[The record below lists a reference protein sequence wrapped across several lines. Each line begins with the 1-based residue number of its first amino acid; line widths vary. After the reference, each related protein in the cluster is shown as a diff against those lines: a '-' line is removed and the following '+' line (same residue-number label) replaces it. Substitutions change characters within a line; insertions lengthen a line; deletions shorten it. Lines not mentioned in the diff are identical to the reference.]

1 MKISHDERDG
11 VAVIRFEG
19 NLDTNT
25 APEAQDTLDGLV
37 AGGTTKVLV
46 DFEALD
52 YISSAGLRV
61 LLATA
66 KKLRGSGGNLRLCSL
81 NETVA
86 EVFEI
91 SGFSTIFA
99 VFPSEAE
106 ALEGF

>member
-1 MKISHDERDG
+1 LKISHDERG
-11 VAVIRFEG
+11 AVAVVRFEG

-25 APEAQDTLDGLV
+25 APEAQERLDDLMA
-37 AGGTTKVLV
+37 AGAEKLLV
-46 DFEALD
+46 DFSDLD

-66 KKLRGSGGNLRLCSL
+66 KKLRSTGGNLRLCKL

-99 VFPSEAE
+99 VFSTEAE

>member
-1 MKISHDERDG
+1 MSMSESGGIT
-11 VAVIRFEG
+11 VVRFDG

-25 APEAQDTLDGLV
+25 APEAQERFDEL
-37 AGGTTKVLV
+37 AGQGVGKVLV
-46 DFEALD
+46 DFERLD

-66 KKLRGSGGNLRLCSL
+66 KKLRSGGGNLRLCNL

-91 SGFSTIFA
+91 SGFSTIFS
-99 VFPSEAE
+99 VFTTESE

>member
-1 MKISHDERDG
+1 MRISTTESG
-11 VAVIRFEG
+11 AVTVVRFEG

-25 APEAQDTLDGLV
+25 AQQAQAHFDELADGG
-37 AGGTTKVLV
+37 AEKILV
-46 DFEALD
+46 DFEKLD
-52 YISSAGLRV
+52 YVSSAGLRV

-66 KKLRGSGGNLRLCSL
+66 KKLRTVGGSLRLCQL

-91 SGFSTIFA
+91 SGFSTIFG
-99 VFPSEAE
+99 VFATESE